1 MNKLT
6 VSPSPHI
13 KSSQTTKNIM
23 WAVVWSLVPAGI
35 AGIYIFGISS
45 LNIIIISIFSCVF
58 TEALFLRFRGRD
70 PKTILDGSA
79 VLTGLLLAYNLPP
92 EIPFWVPVAGGAVSI
107 ILGKQIFG
115 GLGQNVFNPAL
126 VGRAFLQI
134 SWPVYMTTWTNPR
147 WWPDAVSSATP
158 LAKEGSTHFTYMDI
172 LLGNRGGCI
181 GEVCV
186 IALIIGAAYLLAMK
200 IISLHIPLSFIG
212 TVGIISWVFG
222 KDGFFKGDFIFH
234 MLSGGLILGAFFMAT
249 DYVTSP
255 LTKKG
260 KIIFGIGCGLLTAI
274 IRLRGGYPEGVCYS
288 ILFMNAAVPIID
300 RFTKTRKYG
309 LTKCKPGKLSAV

>member
-1 MNKLT
+1 MMNKLT

-13 KSSQTTKNIM
+13 KASQTTKKIM
-23 WAVVWSLVPAGI
+23 WLVAISLIPAGI
-35 AGIYIFGISS
+35 AGVYIFGISS
-45 LNIIIISIFSCVF
+45 LNVIILSMLSCVF
-58 TEALFLRFRGRD
+58 TEAVLLKFRNKD
-70 PKTILDGSA
+70 PVAVLDGSA
-79 VLTGLLLAYNLPP
+79 ILTGLLLAYNLPP
-92 EIPFWVPVAGGAVSI
+92 DIPFWIPVIGGIVSI

-115 GLGQNVFNPAL
+115 GLGQNIFNPAL

-134 SWPVYMTTWTNPR
+134 SWPVYMTTWKNPR

-158 LAKEGSTHFTYMDI
+158 LAKETASHFTYMD
-172 LLGNRGGCI
+172 LFLGNRAGCI

-186 IALIIGAAYLLAMK
+186 IALLIGALFLLATK

-212 TVGIISWVFG
+212 TVGIITWVFD
-222 KDGFFKGDFIFH
+222 KEGFFKGDFIFNI
-234 MLSGGLILGAFFMAT
+234 LAGGVILGAFFMAT

-260 KIIFGIGCGLLTAI
+260 KVIFGVGCGILTAI
-274 IRLRGGYPEGVCYS
+274 IRLRGSYPEGVCYS

-300 RFTKTRKYG
+300 RFTKIKKYG
-309 LTKCKPGKLSAV
+309 LINPAAANK

>member
-6 VSPSPHI
+6 VSSSPHI

-23 WAVVWSLVPAGI
+23 WTVVWSLVPAGM

-45 LNIIIISIFSCVF
+45 LSVMILCILSCVL
-58 TEALFLRFRGRD
+58 TEAFFLKIRNKN
-70 PKTILDGSA
+70 PKAVLDGSA

-92 EIPFWVPVAGGAVSI
+92 QTPFWIPVVGGVVSI
-107 ILGKQIFG
+107 ALGKQIFG
-115 GLGQNVFNPAL
+115 GLGQNIFNPAL

-134 SWPVYMTTWTNPR
+134 SWPVYMTTWKSPR
-147 WWPDAVSSATP
+147 WWPDAVSTATP
-158 LAKEGSTHFTYMDI
+158 LAKEANAHFSYMD
-172 LLGNRGGCI
+172 LFLGNRAGSL

-186 IALIIGAAYLLAMK
+186 IALIIGALFLLITK

-212 TVGIISWVFG
+212 AVGVITWIFG
-222 KDGFFKGDFIFH
+222 KDGFFKGDFIFNI
-234 MLSGGLILGAFFMAT
+234 MAGGLILGAFFMAT

-260 KIIFGIGCGLLTAI
+260 KIVFGIGCGVLTAI
-274 IRLRGGYPEGVCYS
+274 IRLRGSYPEGVCYA

-300 RFTKTRKYG
+300 RFTKTKKYG
-309 LTKCKPGKLSAV
+309 LIKK